1 MKSILLSMGNFIYL
15 EKETMVRLES
25 QDVDGMIK
33 NLKILDG
40 IY

>member
-1 MKSILLSMGNFIYL
+1 MKSILLSMRNFIYL
-15 EKETMVRLES
+15 ERETMLRLES
-25 QDVDGMIK
+25 QDVYEIAK